1 MAHEHDAHGHDHHE
15 DHGGLAKYGFVFIAL
30 CALTGCSFMT
40 TSSWWTIDKAPTWIF
55 MMGVSCAK
63 AMLVIM
69 FFMHLLWEANWKY
82 VLTIPA
88 AMMSCFL
95 VLMLIPDVG
104 LRGNWYSEERTVY
117 AAAKDV
123 AAETE
128 HGDEHAEHSEEH
140 GSGDAHAP
148 DAGHAEHAEDGHAT
162 EAKHKEGEH
171 AEEGSGH

>member
-1 MAHEHDAHGHDHHE
+1 
-15 DHGGLAKYGFVFIAL
+15 
-30 CALTGCSFMT
+30 MT
-40 TSSWWTIDKAPTWIF
+40 TSSWWPFAKAPTWIF

-104 LRGNWYSEERTVY
+104 LRGNWYSEERSVY
-117 AAAKDV
+117 AAAVESHD
-123 AAETE
+123 E
-128 HGDEHAEHSEEH
+128 HGEHVGDEHGH
-140 GSGDAHAP
+140 GEDDTHGHSGDDENRPCRRAL
-148 DAGHAEHAEDGHAT
+148 GHRSMFLRRRLANAD
-162 EAKHKEGEH
+162 
-171 AEEGSGH
+171 

>member
-1 MAHEHDAHGHDHHE
+1 MAHNHDAHGDDHHD
-15 DHGGLAKYGFVFIAL
+15 DHGGLAKYGYVFLAL
-30 CALTGCSFMT
+30 CALTACSFMT
-40 TSSWWTIDKAPTWIF
+40 TQEWWKIDKAPTWIF
-55 MMGVSCAK
+55 MMGVSCVK

-117 AAAKDV
+117 AAAKDSV
-123 AAETE
+123 AEAE
-128 HGDEHAEHSEEH
+128 HDGEHAEH
-140 GSGDAHAP
+140 G
-148 DAGHAEHAEDGHAT
+148 EHAHGADGHGEHADDGHAA
-162 EAKHKEGEH
+162 EPKHKEGEH